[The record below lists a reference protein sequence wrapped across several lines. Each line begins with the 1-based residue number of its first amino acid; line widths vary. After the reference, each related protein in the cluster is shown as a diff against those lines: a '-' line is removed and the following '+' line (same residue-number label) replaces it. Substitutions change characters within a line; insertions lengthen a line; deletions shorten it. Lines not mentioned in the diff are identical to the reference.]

1 MPTNQQ
7 IAAAR
12 EQGTIADAMMEEF
25 LVGQQQQPPP
35 LPPQNTA
42 GMANLYTAAF
52 GVDNQA
58 PAAMQDPPAV
68 DSRTGQRAATT
79 TAASDGPIQRVITDA
94 HARTVRPANQQGH
107 GRSFGSGGG
116 CGRGGGHGRDGG
128 IPDELDDGS
137 EEHEEPLWDDAVA
150 IEHDT
155 RHVLRCASGGITSL
169 LPNTTIC
176 IRSTWK
182 MSGVMNRYINLNYN
196 ISSSPTSSICIRSN
210 WTMPAVMNRYTKYE

>member
-25 LVGQQQQPPP
+25 LVGQQQQQQQPPP

-58 PAAMQDPPAV
+58 PAAVQDPPAA

-94 HARTVRPANQQGH
+94 HA
-107 GRSFGSGGG
+107 
-116 CGRGGGHGRDGG
+116 
-128 IPDELDDGS
+128 
-137 EEHEEPLWDDAVA
+137 
-150 IEHDT
+150 
-155 RHVLRCASGGITSL
+155 
-169 LPNTTIC
+169 
-176 IRSTWK
+176 
-182 MSGVMNRYINLNYN
+182 
-196 ISSSPTSSICIRSN
+196 
-210 WTMPAVMNRYTKYE
+210 